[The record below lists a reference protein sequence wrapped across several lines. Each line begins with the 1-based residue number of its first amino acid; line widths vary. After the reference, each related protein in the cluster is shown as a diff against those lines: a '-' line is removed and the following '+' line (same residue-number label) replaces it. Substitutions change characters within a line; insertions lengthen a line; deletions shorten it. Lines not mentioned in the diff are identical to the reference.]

1 VTVIG
6 KILNVTDRNTNMV
19 LLVTDGTGELE
30 INYWLQ
36 EETEQV
42 RVQRFEGAEVL
53 HMRLVFLHMGL
64 VFLRM
69 GLV

>member
-1 VTVIG
+1 MIG

-42 RVQRFEGAEVL
+42 RPL
-53 HMRLVFLHMGL
+53 
-64 VFLRM
+64 
-69 GLV
+69 